1 MGQELE
7 IILKTMPKT
16 FSFQEF
22 YQAASSRFDVS
33 IEVTSAFLMG
43 KCNYHGK
50 LVWSKKS
57 EYREPV
63 FTGANQYKV

>member
-7 IILKTMPKT
+7 IILKTMPET

-22 YQAASSRFDVS
+22 FQAVTFDVS
-33 IEVTSAFLMG
+33 IEVASAFLMD
-43 KCNYHGK
+43 KCDYHGK
-50 LVWSKKS
+50 LIWSKKS

-63 FTGANQYKV
+63 LMGANQYRI